1 MVGQD
6 FGPSAGFGVFS
17 LNAGYA
23 ISKQVKLSLGVDNL
37 FDKAYA
43 EHLNLAGDAGF
54 GFPATRGSM
63 NLAAACGRGSASVL
77 RRRHALPFRRLN
89 GHTPATT
96 KILVDPAAPDGGV
109 LPIEDRSV
117 PRGASLPRIDP
128 AIQECRPV
136 NDMEDIAARLVEVL
150 DALDL
155 KESADADIDAYLDA
169 RDEDPFDSDWLS
181 AHQELESRK
190 RGLDEAS
197 SCASWNA
204 PTGLR
209 ERVFK
214 RVLGQAGDDIA
225 GYISDDFGLM
235 FDALAMDDLEASWVF
250 GLYEVLR
257 KRDASV
263 GIDSCQAQT
272 RVEIARHPQAPHRH
286 RAFPT

>member
-1 MVGQD
+1 
-6 FGPSAGFGVFS
+6 
-17 LNAGYA
+17 
-23 ISKQVKLSLGVDNL
+23 
-37 FDKAYA
+37 
-43 EHLNLAGDAGF
+43 
-54 GFPATRGSM
+54 
-63 NLAAACGRGSASVL
+63 
-77 RRRHALPFRRLN
+77 
-89 GHTPATT
+89 
-96 KILVDPAAPDGGV
+96 
-109 LPIEDRSV
+109 
-117 PRGASLPRIDP
+117 
-128 AIQECRPV
+128 
-136 NDMEDIAARLVEVL
+136 MEDIAARLVEVL

-190 RGLDEAS
+190 RGLDEPSLRKLERA
-197 SCASWNA
+197 N
-204 PTGLR
+204 GKLR

-235 FDALAMDDLEASWVF
+235 FDSCHGRSGSIMGFRPVR
-250 GLYEVLR
+250 VLR

-286 RAFPT
+286 RARHSRHEEQ